1 MHKLCAL
8 LNSIPVKVGVVFP
21 DIEDGSVC
29 RKVVLPASK
38 KYMHK
43 DANYYTP
50 ANFEVY
56 TLKYILYI
64 TLYRL

>member
-1 MHKLCAL
+1 MHRLCAL
-8 LNSIPVKVGVVFP
+8 LNFIPVKVGVVFP
-21 DIEDGSVC
+21 DIQDGSVC

-43 DANYYTP
+43 VANYLIHILYTP

-56 TLKYILYI
+56 TLYHL
-64 TLYRL
+64 